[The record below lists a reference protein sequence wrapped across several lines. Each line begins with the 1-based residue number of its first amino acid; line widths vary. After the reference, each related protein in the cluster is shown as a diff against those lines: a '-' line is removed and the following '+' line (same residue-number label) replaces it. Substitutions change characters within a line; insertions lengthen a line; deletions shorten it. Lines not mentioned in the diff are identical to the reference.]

1 MDTAGEVTEFVAV
14 GFDANALFRVR
25 VRVGVIDSMVP
36 HGESKSESGA
46 GVTPPH
52 THTHRFPDPDLNRR
66 ANASGFYSNMLSVRR
81 FWDQTLEAEGMMQL
95 TLPDTPVG
103 CLIGW
108 SVG

>member
-1 MDTAGEVTEFVAV
+1 M
-14 GFDANALFRVR
+14 VR
-25 VRVGVIDSMVP
+25 VRV
-36 HGESKSESGA
+36 GA
-46 GVTPPH
+46 GVTPPRARAAAAASL
-52 THTHRFPDPDLNRR
+52 TLTLTSDPDLNRR

-108 SVG
+108 SVD